1 MEILSQLW
9 SLLGLLTVLQNIL
22 PSQLLA
28 LLHSFYESFQDFF
41 SPYSYFEIPEF
52 NGYCG
57 VDVNDLYRHVNLY
70 LNSVNPSTTCR
81 RLTLSRSKS
90 SNRISFTVAPN
101 HTVHDTFIGH
111 NLSWTHHVETVQDN
125 IDEKRSFT
133 LKLPKRHRL
142 TLLSPYLEHVSACAE
157 EFERV
162 SRERRLFTNNGHGSY
177 ESGWASVPFRHPS
190 TFETLA
196 LEQEKKKQLM
206 DDLTDFS
213 EGKEF
218 YHKVG
223 RAWKRG
229 YLLYGPPGSGK
240 SSLIAAMANFLCY
253 DVYDLELTKVS
264 DNSELRALLIQTTNR
279 SIIVIEDIDCSV
291 DLTAD
296 RVLSKMR
303 KSSSQHEKDRR
314 VADGRD
320 DNGRVTLS
328 GLLNFTDGLWSC
340 CGEERI
346 IVFTTNHRDNVDPAL
361 VRCGRMDVHVSLGTC
376 GMHAFKALVMNYLG
390 VDSHL
395 LFDVVESCIRS
406 GGALTPAQIGEILLR
421 NRRDADVAI
430 KAVISAMQARILS
443 GDVGFPEG
451 NDMGMKTPDRGLME
465 SPENWETSPGRYGG
479 RKKREGSNWERKVK
493 FLVRLRSLTKSDSG
507 RRDGTTVRDF
517 VSDETQFQKSVDERF
532 AMLDLNNDGVLSRS
546 ELRKAFESFRL
557 IETHFGVDVS
567 TTPEELTRLYD
578 SIFEGFDCD
587 HSGTVDLEEF
597 RAEMKKIMLAI
608 ADGLGSCPIQMALED
623 DDQNFLKKAA
633 DLEASKISSA
643 RP

>member
-1 MEILSQLW
+1 MEILSQMW

-22 PSQLLA
+22 PSQLLS
-28 LLHSFYESFQDFF
+28 LLNSLYESLHDFF
-41 SPYSYFEIPEF
+41 SLYSYFEIPEF

-57 VDVNDLYRHVNLY
+57 VDLNDLYRHVHLY
-70 LNSVNPSTTCR
+70 LNSVNHPSTTCPSR
-81 RLTLSRSKS
+81 FTLSRSKS

-101 HTVHDTFIGH
+101 HTVHDSFNGH
-111 NLSWTHHVETVQDN
+111 TLSWTHHVDTLQDSL
-125 IDEKRSFT
+125 DEKRSFS
-133 LKLPKRHRL
+133 LKLPKRHSHA
-142 TLLSPYLEHVSACAE
+142 LLSPYLDFVTSRAE

-177 ESGWASVPFRHPS
+177 ESGWVSVPFRHPS

-196 LEQEKKKQLM
+196 LEPELKKQITE
-206 DDLTDFS
+206 DLTAFS
-213 EGKEF
+213 NGKEF
-218 YHKVG
+218 YHRVG

-296 RVLSKMR
+296 RLLKTKR
-303 KSSSQHEKDRR
+303 SSSHPSTVKDKCGR
-314 VADGRD
+314 VGDSGD
-320 DNGRVTLS
+320 ENGRVTLS

-346 IVFTTNHRDNVDPAL
+346 IVFTTNHRENVDPAL

-376 GMHAFKALVMNYLG
+376 GMHAFKALAMNYVG
-390 VDSHL
+390 VESHA

-430 KAVISAMQARILS
+430 KEVLSAMQAKIL
-443 GDVGFPEG
+443 GNNHRELTEG
-451 NDMGMKTPDRGLME
+451 CHREYDDTAKTAESMDRALLE
-465 SPENWETSPGRYGG
+465 SPENWESWQGKFGG
-479 RKKREGSNWERKVK
+479 KKRKEGSTTTTWERKVK

-507 RRDGTTVRDF
+507 RR
-517 VSDETQFQKSVDERF
+517 
-532 AMLDLNNDGVLSRS
+532 GV
-546 ELRKAFESFRL
+546 
-557 IETHFGVDVS
+557 
-567 TTPEELTRLYD
+567 
-578 SIFEGFDCD
+578 
-587 HSGTVDLEEF
+587 
-597 RAEMKKIMLAI
+597 
-608 ADGLGSCPIQMALED
+608 
-623 DDQNFLKKAA
+623 
-633 DLEASKISSA
+633 
-643 RP
+643 